1 MTPPIMKSIL
11 IALSAQLATG
21 LPATN
26 QADARNSALPVLGL
40 TNITRIG
47 TSGIEGRS
55 LYGPALN
62 VNFPDPSIIYGD
74 GSWKAYATS
83 SNGKGIPVATS
94 SDTISWTLTGNDAL
108 PNPGSWVDA
117 NDRGIWAPDVQKNDA
132 GTYVMYYTARKAGG
146 NHCIGAATSAS
157 AIGPFTPQAAPL
169 ICNDAGGGVIDASG
183 YDDGVDRWIVW
194 KVDGNSLGGATTCTG
209 GPRGPNYTP
218 TPIQIQRMARDA
230 LTLLD
235 SPTTILDN
243 EGASNNG
250 VVEAPAL
257 YKIANGNYVLFYSA
271 HCYSSDDYDIEY
283 AFSSTINGRYTN
295 RGILLRS
302 VDNKG
307 IWGPGGLDLD
317 PNGHTVLFHGR
328 VNPNQGNAAR
338 VLYGADITINGQSIG
353 Y

>member
-1 MTPPIMKSIL
+1 MKSIL
-11 IALSAQLATG
+11 IALSAQLAAG

-26 QADARNSALPVLGL
+26 QADARNEALPVLGL
-40 TNITRIG
+40 ANITRIG
-47 TSGIEGRS
+47 TPDIRGRS

-74 GSWKAYATS
+74 GSWKGYATS
-83 SNGKGIPVATS
+83 SNGKHIPVATS
-94 SDTISWTLTGNDAL
+94 PDTISWTLTGNDAL
-108 PNPGSWVDA
+108 PDPGSWVDA

-146 NHCIGAATSAS
+146 THCIGAATSAS

-209 GPRGPNYTP
+209 GPKGPNYTP

-283 AFSSTINGRYTN
+283 AFSSTINGQYTN

-317 PNGHTVLFHGR
+317 PNGRTVLFHGR
-328 VNPNQGNAAR
+328 VNPNQGNGAR